1 MSATNQNSVKDRQL
15 ERQGKRMERPAI
27 RFLLLAL
34 IVAIPGV
41 IVVVLGPLGIG
52 AAILLLACV
61 PATVGIALLVSSGF
75 ARWAARHKLL
85 A

>member
-1 MSATNQNSVKDRQL
+1 
-15 ERQGKRMERPAI
+15 MERPAI

-34 IVAIPGV
+34 IVAIPRV
-41 IVVVLGPLGIG
+41 IVAVVGPLGVG

-61 PATVGIALLVSSGF
+61 PAAVGIALLLSSGF
-75 ARWAARHKLL
+75 ARWAARHKLF

>member
-1 MSATNQNSVKDRQL
+1 MSVTNQNSVKDREL
-15 ERQGKRMERPAI
+15 ERQGKRMERPAV
-27 RFLLLAL
+27 RFLLAAL

-41 IVVVLGPLGIG
+41 IVLITGPLGIG

-61 PATVGIALLVSSGF
+61 PGTVGIALLVSSGF
-75 ARWAARHKLL
+75 ARWAARHKLF